1 MEGHWIGPMPV
12 EEFLEEHMGA
22 SNGPFTPRSPG
33 HLHNIFESIKA
44 PSEHKSEKAYAE
56 AVASVIQ
63 STADLMPQ
71 FKYVLGKENKGTIS
85 TITIITDA
93 FIYKTDVDTESRPI
107 QWSKVELW
115 LEFKR
120 IPSVYGFED
129 NERKE
134 WVSQTEA
141 SKKCRGLLGTYAAN
155 TLNTQHRRHL
165 FSLNLGLDGV
175 RFFRWER
182 THTVVSRAFDLSTD
196 GKYLVEFFHRYSTMT
211 DGDRGLDETVTPAT
225 KEERSL
231 AVPLLEPWIHS
242 HGKDQ
247 WEFVKILVPDKD
259 GGERAV
265 IAGPVLAA
273 PYSISGR
280 ATLGLPVYDIRT
292 KKLCFLKDSWRD
304 VNLPDESNILQT
316 LNDAKVRN
324 VPTLVCGGV
333 VRGQI
338 TTSQKYIKAPWN
350 RGAHPSLP
358 CTREHQRTLTEEV
371 GHPLKKFK
379 SSKQLTRVVY
389 EAFLGHKDALTICKI
404 LHRDVS
410 GGNILIVYDE
420 KVPENI
426 HDGGGRGL
434 LNDWDMAIHMD
445 DLDKPARQ
453 AERTGTWQ
461 FMSIALLDQTTK
473 KHEPQDD
480 FESFIYVMLYYD
492 LRYLPH
498 NEVGPGLK
506 NLVSFIFDLSIE
518 LGNGHC
524 CGGPTKCSL
533 VHRLSPLRP
542 DFRFGCSPFNIWIRQ
557 MLSATNQWQMVRT
570 QQTALPEETP
580 LRLVEPTRIIDPEKA
595 VFYDHSRLEVIWKKV
610 LEMDGWPT
618 DDQATYQLELS
629 GIKRPREDSNQP
641 VQKKYKSG
649 RSTAAA
655 ASDTSAA

>member
-12 EEFLEEHMGA
+12 EEFLEKHMGV
-22 SNGPFTPRSPG
+22 SKGPFTLRSPG
-33 HLHNIFESIKA
+33 YLRNIFGSIKA
-44 PSEHKSEKAYAE
+44 PSEYKSEKAYAE
-56 AVASVIQ
+56 AVVSVIQ
-63 STADLMPQ
+63 SAADLMPQ
-71 FKYVLGKENKGTIS
+71 FKCVLGKENKDITS
-85 TITIITDA
+85 TITTVTDA
-93 FIYKTDVDTESRPI
+93 FVYKSDVDTESRPT
-107 QWSKVELW
+107 QWSKAELW

-120 IPSVYGFED
+120 ISSVYGFKD
-129 NERKE
+129 DERKE
-134 WVSQTEA
+134 WVSQTDA
-141 SKKCRGLLGTYAAN
+141 SKKCRGQLGVYAAN
-155 TLNTQHRRHL
+155 TLNTQHRRYL
-165 FSLNLGLDGV
+165 FLLNFGPDGV
-175 RFFRWER
+175 RFFKWER
-182 THTVVSRAFDLSTD
+182 TYTVVSRAFDLSTD

-231 AVPLLEPWIHS
+231 AEPLLEPWIDS
-242 HGKDQ
+242 DGKDQ
-247 WEFVKILVPDKD
+247 RELVKILVPDKD
-259 GGERAV
+259 GGQRVV
-265 IAGPVLAA
+265 IAGPALAT
-273 PYSISGR
+273 PYNIS
-280 ATLGLPVYDIRT
+280 
-292 KKLCFLKDSWRD
+292 DSWRD

-358 CTREHQRTLTEEV
+358 CTREYQRTLTEEV

-404 LHRDVS
+404 LHRDIS
-410 GGNILIVYDE
+410 GGNILIVYDG

-480 FESFIYVMLYYD
+480 FESFIYVMLYHGLSYLAHNQARSG
-492 LRYLPH
+492 LR
-498 NEVGPGLK
+498 
-506 NLVSFIFDLSIE
+506 NLMIFIFDVGIDV
-518 LGNGHC
+518 GDGQW
-524 CGGPTKCSL
+524 CGGAAKTAL
-533 VHRLSPLRP
+533 VHSLKPLRP
-542 DFRFGCSPFNIWIRQ
+542 DFRFESSPFNFWIRQ
-557 MLSATNQWQMVRT
+557 MLTATGQWQIVRT
-570 QQTALPEETP
+570 QTRTLPEDNAFTLLE
-580 LRLVEPTRIIDPEKA
+580 VPTIDPKKA
-595 VFYDHSRLEVIWKKV
+595 TFYDHSRLESFWKKV

-618 DDQATYQLELS
+618 NDEATYQLEPS
-629 GIKRPREDSNQP
+629 STKRSHEDNTQRA
-641 VQKKYKSG
+641 QKKHKSG
-649 RSTAAA
+649 RSAPVD
-655 ASDTSAA
+655 ASDTTAA